1 MGHGVGYGVRAE
13 CGVFHKHAFRFVV
26 VSTPFSLVI
35 LRCTDATPHQVPGK
49 VAEESEGYIYR
60 MCIQQARGN
69 VGTRSEGIEVEI
81 LTQGTTLT
89 PAITP
94 TLALDLTLT
103 LDPTRIPVQTLTVP
117 DLHPDGRQHIDRGLS
132 LC

>member
-1 MGHGVGYGVRAE
+1 
-13 CGVFHKHAFRFVV
+13 
-26 VSTPFSLVI
+26 
-35 LRCTDATPHQVPGK
+35 
-49 VAEESEGYIYR
+49 

-89 PAITP
+89 PAKTL

-132 LC
+132 

>member
-1 MGHGVGYGVRAE
+1 
-13 CGVFHKHAFRFVV
+13 
-26 VSTPFSLVI
+26 
-35 LRCTDATPHQVPGK
+35 
-49 VAEESEGYIYR
+49 

-103 LDPTRIPVQTLTVP
+103 LNPTRIPKFRPSASPSLTFTPTVGSIP
-117 DLHPDGRQHIDRGLS
+117 YRPGTAEDAGASKTGCPAPREGSGYGSRAQHRHTAAQDSGR
-132 LC
+132 